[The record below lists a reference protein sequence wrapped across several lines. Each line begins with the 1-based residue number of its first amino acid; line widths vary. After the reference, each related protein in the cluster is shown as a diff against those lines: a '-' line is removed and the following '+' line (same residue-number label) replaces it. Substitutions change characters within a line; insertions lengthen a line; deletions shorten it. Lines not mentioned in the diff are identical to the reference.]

1 MYLRPIKFE
10 DAVSDPWFRP
20 ADATCGW
27 AQWKE
32 MVREFAQG
40 RYRAW
45 RFHNGLEGLVIAKA
59 EAGKLFVFY
68 LTGRGFWGK
77 REAVLDELRGISRS
91 LGLSGVSGCCRDKTR
106 VKFFAGAGMRH
117 TTRKTHGEQFYTLE
131 CD

>member
-59 EAGKLFVFY
+59 EAGKLLGKKRSSAGRATWY
-68 LTGRGFWGK
+68 L
-77 REAVLDELRGISRS
+77 S
-91 LGLSGVSGCCRDKTR
+91 
-106 VKFFAGAGMRH
+106 
-117 TTRKTHGEQFYTLE
+117 
-131 CD
+131 